1 MVQIRF
7 KKSIEV
13 NSDINK
19 IWNIIS
25 DINKIPE
32 FWHGTRE
39 IKKINDNEYIVR
51 FAFPQRGR
59 VSFASSKKD
68 YSLTENYLS
77 GPFKGFT
84 KNSLFNKDDKT
95 VLTTEWN
102 IKLSPLLALFSF
114 RLTMHFE
121 AGAENALD
129 RIKKFSES
137 SI

>member
-7 KKSIEV
+7 KKTIEI
-13 NSDINK
+13 NSDIEK

-25 DINKIPE
+25 DISKIPE

-39 IKKINDNEYIVR
+39 VNKINDNEYMVR
-51 FAFPQRGR
+51 FAFPQKGW
-59 VSFASSKKD
+59 VSFASSREN

-84 KNSLFNKDDKT
+84 KNSIFQKNGKT
-95 VLTTEWN
+95 VLATEWN
-102 IKLSPLLALFSF
+102 IKLSPLLALFSPK
-114 RLTMHFE
+114 LTNHFE

-129 RIKKFSES
+129 RIKKFSENLN
-137 SI
+137 